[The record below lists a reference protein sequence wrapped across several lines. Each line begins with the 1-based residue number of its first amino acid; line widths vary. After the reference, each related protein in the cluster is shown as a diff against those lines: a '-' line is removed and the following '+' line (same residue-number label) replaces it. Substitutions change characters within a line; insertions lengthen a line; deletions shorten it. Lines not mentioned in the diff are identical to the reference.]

1 MEDIFGCSARLN
13 TGHDVRLCTLN
24 LKVTAGFTTCKNKV
38 YMYQPLFGLSCWLC
52 WILCTHL
59 NHVFTSLF
67 SPAGPKKCPP
77 YSNENASLW
86 ISGLVRWWDT
96 GCYLW
101 HTDAPPEVAESRE
114 SISLQLELANKIPH
128 TPSLVEGWCLRPQT
142 PESSQ
147 DTGLSLAGVPQLHAY
162 TGESTGASAE
172 SSSDTP
178 HPPSEI
184 KWQLD
189 QRLWHSS
196 VPCSLAVG
204 KRSLGCPCFDLSN
217 YW

>member
-1 MEDIFGCSARLN
+1 MLDIMYTSKSRVHLAVFSSGAKEMSSIQQRECIPVNLWSGQVMRYWLLPV
-13 TGHDVRLCTLN
+13 THRCT
-24 LKVTAGFTTCKNKV
+24 TW
-38 YMYQPLFGLSCWLC
+38 S
-52 WILCTHL
+52 
-59 NHVFTSLF
+59 
-67 SPAGPKKCPP
+67 
-77 YSNENASLW
+77 
-86 ISGLVRWWDT
+86 
-96 GCYLW
+96 
-101 HTDAPPEVAESRE
+101 SRE
-114 SISLQLELANKIPH
+114 PWIHFTPTRTSKQNTPY
-128 TPSLVEGWCLRPQT
+128 PSLVEGWCLRPQT

-172 SSSDTP
+172 SSSDAP